1 MAIMGT
7 FMYEEDF
14 LSAAKNLKLS
24 GFDNISLL
32 SPLPLEEAQEVLGL
46 GKSPVRRFALAGA
59 IIGAISGFA
68 MAAGTALVFILPT
81 GGRAIITIP
90 PYLIITYEMTILFG
104 VLFTLLGF
112 HFVSGLP
119 AWRDK
124 PYLPSGIPPEGLERS
139 LVDAFQE
146 DSLVLE
152 QDAPDLRVD
161 QHRHAHREIH
171 YRSHVTAAKI
181 SAGRLW
187 LLCPELYRDFD
198 NDRLVCNLHDLIPDL
213 HQMGARYI
221 DL

>member
-14 LSAAKNLKLS
+14 LSAAENLKTS

-32 SPLPLEEAQEVLGL
+32 SPVPLEEAQEVLGL

-59 IIGAISGFA
+59 IIGAIAGFA

-104 VLFTLLGF
+104 VLFTLIGF

-119 AWRDK
+119 AWRDR
-124 PYLPSGIPPEGLERS
+124 PYLPAASIDRFVVVVEGAEADQVARAEAIIR
-139 LVDAFQE
+139 DAGADE
-146 DSLVLE
+146 IRHVE
-152 QDAPDLRVD
+152 VD
-161 QHRHAHREIH
+161 Q
-171 YRSHVTAAKI
+171 
-181 SAGRLW
+181 
-187 LLCPELYRDFD
+187 
-198 NDRLVCNLHDLIPDL
+198 
-213 HQMGARYI
+213 
-221 DL
+221 

>member
-14 LSAAKNLKLS
+14 LSAAENLKTS

-32 SPLPLEEAQEVLGL
+32 SPVPLEEAQEVLGL

-59 IIGAISGFA
+59 IIGAIAGFA

-104 VLFTLLGF
+104 VLFTLMGF

-119 AWRDK
+119 AWRDR
-124 PYLPSGIPPEGLERS
+124 PYLPEANIDRFVVVVEGAEADQVARAEAIIR
-139 LVDAFQE
+139 DAGADE
-146 DSLVLE
+146 IRHVE
-152 QDAPDLRVD
+152 VD
-161 QHRHAHREIH
+161 Q
-171 YRSHVTAAKI
+171 
-181 SAGRLW
+181 
-187 LLCPELYRDFD
+187 
-198 NDRLVCNLHDLIPDL
+198 
-213 HQMGARYI
+213 
-221 DL
+221 

>member
-14 LSAAKNLKLS
+14 LSAAENLKTS

-32 SPLPLEEAQEVLGL
+32 SPLPLEEVQAVLEL

-124 PYLPSGIPPEGLERS
+124 PYLPSANIDRFVVVVEGAAAEQLARAEAIIR
-139 LVDAFQE
+139 DAGADE
-146 DSLVLE
+146 IRHVE
-152 QDAPDLRVD
+152 VD
-161 QHRHAHREIH
+161 Q
-171 YRSHVTAAKI
+171 
-181 SAGRLW
+181 
-187 LLCPELYRDFD
+187 
-198 NDRLVCNLHDLIPDL
+198 
-213 HQMGARYI
+213 
-221 DL
+221 

>member
-7 FMYEEDF
+7 FMFEEDF
-14 LSAAKNLKLS
+14 LSAAENLKTS

-59 IIGAISGFA
+59 IIGAITGFA

-119 AWRDK
+119 AWHDK
-124 PYLPSGIPPEGLERS
+124 PYLPSANIDRFVVVVEGAAAEQLARAEAIIR
-139 LVDAFQE
+139 DAGADE
-146 DSLVLE
+146 IRHVEVE
-152 QDAPDLRVD
+152 Q
-161 QHRHAHREIH
+161 
-171 YRSHVTAAKI
+171 
-181 SAGRLW
+181 
-187 LLCPELYRDFD
+187 
-198 NDRLVCNLHDLIPDL
+198 
-213 HQMGARYI
+213 
-221 DL
+221 

>member
-14 LSAAKNLKLS
+14 LSAAENLKTS

-59 IIGAISGFA
+59 IIGAIAGFA
-68 MAAGTALVFILPT
+68 MAVGTALVFILPT

-104 VLFTLLGF
+104 VLFTLIGF

-119 AWRDK
+119 AWRDR
-124 PYLPSGIPPEGLERS
+124 PYLPSANIDRFVVVVEGAEADQVARAEAIIR
-139 LVDAFQE
+139 DAGADE
-146 DSLVLE
+146 IRHVE
-152 QDAPDLRVD
+152 VD
-161 QHRHAHREIH
+161 Q
-171 YRSHVTAAKI
+171 
-181 SAGRLW
+181 
-187 LLCPELYRDFD
+187 
-198 NDRLVCNLHDLIPDL
+198 
-213 HQMGARYI
+213 
-221 DL
+221 

>member
-7 FMYEEDF
+7 FMFEEDF
-14 LSAAKNLKLS
+14 LSAAENLKTS

-59 IIGAISGFA
+59 IIGAITGFA
-68 MAAGTALVFILPT
+68 MAVGTALVFILPT

-90 PYLIITYEMTILFG
+90 PYLIITYEMTILFD

-124 PYLPSGIPPEGLERS
+124 PYLPSANIDRFVVVVEGAAAEQLARAEAIIR
-139 LVDAFQE
+139 DAGADE
-146 DSLVLE
+146 IRHVE
-152 QDAPDLRVD
+152 VD
-161 QHRHAHREIH
+161 Q
-171 YRSHVTAAKI
+171 
-181 SAGRLW
+181 
-187 LLCPELYRDFD
+187 
-198 NDRLVCNLHDLIPDL
+198 
-213 HQMGARYI
+213 
-221 DL
+221 

>member
-14 LSAAKNLKLS
+14 LSAAENLKTS

-32 SPLPLEEAQEVLGL
+32 SPVPLEEAQEVLGL

-59 IIGAISGFA
+59 IIGAIAGFA

-104 VLFTLLGF
+104 VLFTLIGF

-119 AWRDK
+119 AWRDR
-124 PYLPSGIPPEGLERS
+124 PYLPAANIDRFVVVVEGAEADQVARAEAIIR
-139 LVDAFQE
+139 DAGADE
-146 DSLVLE
+146 I
-152 QDAPDLRVD
+152 
-161 QHRHAHREIH
+161 RHVEEA
-171 YRSHVTAAKI
+171 
-181 SAGRLW
+181 
-187 LLCPELYRDFD
+187 
-198 NDRLVCNLHDLIPDL
+198 
-213 HQMGARYI
+213 Q
-221 DL
+221 